1 MRRPIKDKRNI
12 QPDRVYN
19 SLMLERF
26 INYIMLDGKKSVA
39 RSVVYGAL
47 DVIKEKTKIKDPM
60 EVFNGAMKNAGPLM
74 EVKSRRIG
82 GATYQVP
89 KEVPA
94 NRRAALA
101 MRWIIDAA
109 RSKKGSSMKER
120 LANELIDANKKEGE
134 VIKKREN
141 VHKMAEAN
149 KAFAHF
155 AW

>member
-19 SLMLERF
+19 SVVVERF

-39 RSVVYGAL
+39 RKVFYDAM
-47 DVIKEKTKIKDPM
+47 DIIKEKTKVKDPM
-60 EVFNGAMKNAGPLM
+60 EVFNGAIKNAGPLM

-82 GATYQVP
+82 GANYQVP
-89 KEVPA
+89 REVKA
-94 NRRAALA
+94 DRRLALA
-101 MRWIIDAA
+101 MRWILESA
-109 RSKKGSSMKER
+109 RSKKGSPMSER
-120 LANELIDANKKEGE
+120 LADELMQANNKEGE

>member
-19 SLMLERF
+19 SIVLEQF
-26 INYIMLDGKKSVA
+26 INYVMLDGKKTTA

-47 DVIKEKTKIKDPM
+47 DIIKDKAKAKDPM
-60 EVFNGAMKNAGPLM
+60 EVFNGALKNAGPLM

-82 GATYQVP
+82 GANYQVP
-89 KEVPA
+89 IEVPA
-94 NRRAALA
+94 KRRTALA
-101 MRWIIDAA
+101 MRWILEAA
-109 RSKKGSSMKER
+109 RGKKGTTMAER
-120 LANELIDANKKEGE
+120 LANELMEANNNEGE
-134 VIKKREN
+134 VIKKKEN

>member
-19 SLMLERF
+19 SKVVEQF
-26 INYIMLDGKKSVA
+26 INYIMLDGKKATA
-39 RSVVYGAL
+39 RKVVYEAM
-47 DVIKEKTKIKDPM
+47 DIIKEVAKVKDPM
-60 EVFNGAMKNAGPLM
+60 EVFNGAIKNAGPIM

-82 GATYQVP
+82 GANYQVP
-89 KEVPA
+89 VQVKE
-94 NRRAALA
+94 NRRLALS
-101 MRWIIDAA
+101 MRWLIEAA
-109 RSKKGSSMKER
+109 RSKKGTSMSKR
-120 LANELIDANKKEGE
+120 LADELMSANKKEGE

-141 VHKMAEAN
+141 VHRMAEAN

>member
-19 SLMLERF
+19 SLVVERF
-26 INYIMLDGKKSVA
+26 INYLMLDGKKSVA
-39 RSVVYGAL
+39 RKVVYDAM
-47 DVIKEKTKIKDPM
+47 DIIKEKAKVKDPM
-60 EVFNGAMKNAGPLM
+60 EVFNGAIKNAGPIM

-82 GATYQVP
+82 GANYQVP
-89 KEVPA
+89 IQVKED
-94 NRRAALA
+94 RKLSLA
-101 MRWIIDAA
+101 MRWILEAA
-109 RSKKGSSMKER
+109 RAKKGTSMSER
-120 LANELIDANKKEGE
+120 LAEELIQANNKEGE

>member
-12 QPDRVYN
+12 QPDRVYD
-19 SLMLERF
+19 SVVVEQF

-39 RSVVYGAL
+39 RKVVYDAM
-47 DVIKEKTKIKDPM
+47 DIIKEKEKTKKPI
-60 EVFNGAMKNAGPLM
+60 EIFNGAIKNAGPSM

-82 GATYQVP
+82 GANYQVP
-89 KEVPA
+89 VQVKES
-94 NRRAALA
+94 RKLALA
-101 MRWIIDAA
+101 MRWIIEAS
-109 RSKKGSSMKER
+109 RSKNGSSMGER
-120 LANELIDANKKEGE
+120 LANELIAANNKEGE

>member
-12 QPDRVYN
+12 QPDRVYD
-19 SLMLERF
+19 SVVLEQF
-26 INYIMLDGKKSVA
+26 INYVMLDGKKSVA
-39 RSVVYGAL
+39 RKVVYGAM
-47 DVIKEKTKIKDPM
+47 DIIAKKEKTKKPI
-60 EVFNGAMKNAGPLM
+60 EIFNGAIKNAGPVM

-82 GATYQVP
+82 GANYQVP
-89 KEVPA
+89 VQVKE
-94 NRRAALA
+94 NRKLALA
-101 MRWIIDAA
+101 MRWILDAS
-109 RSKKGSSMKER
+109 RSKKGNSMSER
-120 LANELIDANKKEGE
+120 LANQLIDANNKEGE